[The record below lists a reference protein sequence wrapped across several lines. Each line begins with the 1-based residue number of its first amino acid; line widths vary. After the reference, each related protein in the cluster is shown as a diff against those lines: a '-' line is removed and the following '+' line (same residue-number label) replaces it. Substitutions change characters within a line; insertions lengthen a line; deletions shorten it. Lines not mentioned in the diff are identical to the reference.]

1 VCREQ
6 DGASGFSLFEALREA
21 IYAEVATLISQNEA
35 RPHFLIELF
44 RSLQL
49 LSTDFLRQRALIA
62 INDLLRHYLTDAKD
76 EASAFATLVSYVLL
90 ASLKLVQLIYLF
102 KVLSPVNCG
111 MWWLALVVLFLLL
124 LLLRCLFQNQG
135 TSRDDRRYDYIVGN
149 DVGSSI
155 STPTSD
161 SHASPFA
168 EDSLGTT
175 VIHFEKVHQSFCFAG

>member
-76 EASAFATLVSYVLL
+76 EASASAALVSYVLL
-90 ASLKLVQLIYLF
+90 ASLILAQSICLF
-102 KVLSPVNCG
+102 KVLSPISCG
-111 MWWLALVVLFLLL
+111 I
-124 LLLRCLFQNQG
+124 G
-135 TSRDDRRYDYIVGN
+135 G
-149 DVGSSI
+149 
-155 STPTSD
+155 
-161 SHASPFA
+161 
-168 EDSLGTT
+168 
-175 VIHFEKVHQSFCFAG
+175 

>member
-1 VCREQ
+1 MCREQ

-76 EASAFATLVSYVLL
+76 EASASATLVSYVLL

-102 KVLSPVNCG
+102 KVLSCQL
-111 MWWLALVVLFLLL
+111 WYLA
-124 LLLRCLFQNQG
+124 
-135 TSRDDRRYDYIVGN
+135 
-149 DVGSSI
+149 VGSCCSLSPIITTMFSI
-155 STPTSD
+155 SES
-161 SHASPFA
+161 
-168 EDSLGTT
+168 G
-175 VIHFEKVHQSFCFAG
+175 